1 MRKLLALILALGLVF
16 APIAIAGTQD
26 DEVSVG
32 GYTDRTLVTLLYN
45 IVTALNESTA
55 GGDDNI
61 ALLNNWNTLVKEVAA
76 DVNTAATVLP
86 NWETLI
92 EEVGADLNT
101 TASVL
106 PNWETLLEEMAV
118 DMEAMK
124 AVFTNW
130 SAEMALNANVSSM
143 VLKAPPANLTANQTV
158 GSASAALTANVS
170 VGSVAAALSA
180 NTVPAN
186 VTAPTVT
193 DGTIGSGTKADPS
206 ISTRI

>member
-92 EEVGADLNT
+92 EEMAADL
-101 TASVL
+101 
-106 PNWETLLEEMAV
+106 
-118 DMEAMK
+118 DAMK
-124 AVFTNW
+124 VALTNW
-130 SAEMALNANVSSM
+130 NSEFEANANVS
-143 VLKAPPANLTANQTV
+143 TV
-158 GSASAALTANVS
+158 TLAAMPAALTANVS
-170 VGSVAAALSA
+170 VGSVAAVLSA

-193 DGTIGSGTKADPS
+193 DSTIGSGTKADPS